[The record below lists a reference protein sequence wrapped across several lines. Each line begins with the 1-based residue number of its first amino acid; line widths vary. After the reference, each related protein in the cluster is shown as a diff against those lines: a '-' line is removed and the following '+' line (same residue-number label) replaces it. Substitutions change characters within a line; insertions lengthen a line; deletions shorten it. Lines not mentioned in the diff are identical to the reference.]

1 LIPFFI
7 YFAFSSFLGIG
18 GVKIKEE
25 KSLRGRS
32 IEHPRQAPL
41 LGWWSSVALENL
53 RTEEA
58 ILVR

>member
-25 KSLRGRS
+25 KSPAGKIYRTSSASPASWLVVVGG
-32 IEHPRQAPL
+32 PRK
-41 LGWWSSVALENL
+41 SEN
-53 RTEEA
+53 
-58 ILVR
+58 